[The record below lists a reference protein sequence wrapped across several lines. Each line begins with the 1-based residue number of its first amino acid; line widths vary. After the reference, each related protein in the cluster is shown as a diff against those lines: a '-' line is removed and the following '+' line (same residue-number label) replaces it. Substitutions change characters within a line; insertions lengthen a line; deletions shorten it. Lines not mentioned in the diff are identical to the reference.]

1 MSILKANQWRDLNDN
16 VMTPFVQAVTAQK
29 TDTFYSNATT
39 WTDVPGLSLTI
50 TPTKATS
57 RIMLYIHVS
66 MSMSGHGG
74 IRLVRNST
82 PIGIGDTQGSG
93 YNFVMFWDYGTTSY
107 NTVGYDSNAKPQV
120 WVDAPNTTSATTYKL
135 QYAAPYS
142 SSYYV
147 GINYNGYDDANAGYT
162 YRNVSSITAVE
173 VL

>member
-29 TDTFYSNATT
+29 TDTFYSNSTA
-39 WTDVPGLSLTI
+39 WIDIPSLSLTI
-50 TPTKATS
+50 TPTKSTS
-57 RIMLYIHVS
+57 RIMLYVHVS

-74 IRLVRNST
+74 IRLLRNGT
-82 PIGIGDTQGSG
+82 TIGVGDTQGSN
-93 YNFVMFWDYGTTSY
+93 YNYAMFWDYGTTSY
-107 NTVGYDSNAKPQV
+107 GTTGYESNAKAQV
-120 WVDAPNTTSATTYKL
+120 WVDAPSTSSAITYKL

>member
-29 TDTFYSNATT
+29 TDTFYTNSTA
-39 WTDVPGLSLTI
+39 WVDVTGLSVTI

-57 RIMLYIHVS
+57 RIMLYLHVS
-66 MSMSGHGG
+66 MSTYGHGG
-74 IRLVRNST
+74 IRMLRNGSVIAAGDSHGSAFNLVT
-82 PIGIGDTQGSG
+82 
-93 YNFVMFWDYGTTSY
+93 FWYYGTTSR
-107 NTVGYDSNAKPQV
+107 NTTGYDSEAKVQT
-120 WVDAPNTTSATTYKL
+120 WVDSPNTTSAVTYKL
-135 QYAAPYS
+135 QYANPYS

-147 GINYNGYDDANAGYT
+147 GINYNAYDDANAGYT